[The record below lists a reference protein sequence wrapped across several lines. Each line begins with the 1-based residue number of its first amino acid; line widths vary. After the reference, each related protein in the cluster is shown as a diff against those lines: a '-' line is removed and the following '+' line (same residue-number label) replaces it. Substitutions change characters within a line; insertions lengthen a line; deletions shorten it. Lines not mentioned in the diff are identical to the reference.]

1 MVFFLNQTEI
11 LLLQAKQKL
20 KHMTKNLLSMIAGIA
35 MLGTLACTSAPE
47 GETVETGEAQAV
59 ETLEGDN
66 TFTVDAGVVYW
77 TGYGVGKQHTGE
89 IKISEGKVSTS
100 GTELV
105 SGSFTLDI
113 KSLLVTDIDEANGKL
128 DLEGHLVSGDFF
140 EGEKFPTG
148 SFEITAVAPKTG
160 VEGVT
165 HTITGNLT
173 LKGVSKS
180 ITFDAEIMADA
191 QTLRAKTPDFKINRT
206 EWGIMYGSDLI
217 GTAKDKLISNDVT
230 LSLGF
235 TAQRDAQQ

>member
-1 MVFFLNQTEI
+1 
-11 LLLQAKQKL
+11 
-20 KHMTKNLLSMIAGIA
+20 MTKKLLSIMAATA
-35 MLGTLACTSAPE
+35 MFGMVACTSAPE
-47 GETVETGEAQAV
+47 GETVEAGEAQAV

-113 KSLLVTDIDEANGKL
+113 NSIMVTDIDEANGKL
-128 DLEGHLVSGDFF
+128 DLEGHLASGDFF
-140 EGEKFPTG
+140 QGDKFPTG
-148 SFEITAVAPKTG
+148 SFEITAVTPKEG

-165 HTITGNLT
+165 HSITGNLT
-173 LKGVSKS
+173 LKGVTKS

-191 QTLRAKTPDFKINRT
+191 ETLRAKTRDFKINRT
-206 EWGIMYGSDLI
+206 DWGVMYGSDLI

-230 LSLGF
+230 LSIGF